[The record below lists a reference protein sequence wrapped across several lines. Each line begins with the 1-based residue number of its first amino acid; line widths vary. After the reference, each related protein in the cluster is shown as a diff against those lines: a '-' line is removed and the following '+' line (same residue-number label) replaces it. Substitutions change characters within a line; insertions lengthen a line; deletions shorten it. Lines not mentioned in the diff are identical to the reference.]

1 MSPMRRAG
9 DRPAPA
15 RQRGPRRRLP
25 EQLSLV
31 AFDLAAFAGGLRL
44 AYAAHVRTA
53 PEAGPFATAAPFET
67 LARLLAVQMAV
78 LLAVFY
84 LHRLYHQPR
93 GASRV
98 DEMALVF
105 RAVSIGVILTFAVA
119 SFVFPD
125 LDYSRRIP
133 VFDWLTTLSAVAL
146 LRAAHRQVWTTLRRL
161 GYARERVVVVGAD
174 PVGQDL
180 VARIHRQP
188 WLGYDVVGFVDDA
201 PGRTRA
207 RGVPIIG
214 RTSDLGRIVDEA
226 TVDEVLIALPGASR
240 QTLLALV
247 SQCQRPGLSIRVL
260 PDMFEMLT
268 GEVQVS
274 DLDGM
279 PLLTMREV
287 ALSGWR
293 RSLKRVT
300 DVAISSAVL
309 VPLSPL
315 MLLLALL
322 VKLESPGPV
331 FYVQERMGLD
341 ARPFP
346 ILKFRSM
353 RVGAEADT
361 GAVWARRDDPRRTR
375 VGNFLRRTNLDELPQ
390 FINVLLGH
398 MSIVGPRPERPEFVA
413 EFQRQIPRYM
423 ERHREKAGL
432 TGWAQVNGL
441 RGDTSIEERTK
452 YDLYYIENWSLL
464 FDFKILAKTLFTAFR
479 DPNAY

>member
-1 MSPMRRAG
+1 MQ
-9 DRPAPA
+9 A
-15 RQRGPRRRLP
+15 RGLRRRLP
-25 EQLSLV
+25 ERLSLIGSDVV
-31 AFDLAAFAGGLRL
+31 ALAAGLRL
-44 AYAAHVRTA
+44 AYELYARTA
-53 PEAGPFATAAPFET
+53 AAKEPFAAAAPFET
-67 LARLLAVQMAV
+67 LWKLIAAQVTVMLV
-78 LLAVFY
+78 VFY
-84 LHRLYHQPR
+84 LHQLYHQPR
-93 GASRV
+93 GVSRV
-98 DEMALVF
+98 DELARLF
-105 RAVSIGVILTFAVA
+105 RAVSVGVILTYAVT
-119 SFVFPD
+119 SFLFPD
-125 LDYSRRIP
+125 LDYSRLVPIY
-133 VFDWLTTLSAVAL
+133 DWLTTFLAVVLLRLVHRAIWSAVR
-146 LRAAHRQVWTTLRRL
+146 RA
-161 GYARERVVVVGAD
+161 GYGRDRIIVVGAG

-188 WLGYDVVGFVDDA
+188 QLGYEIVGFVDDS

-207 RGVPIIG
+207 RGVPVIG
-214 RTSDLGRIVDEA
+214 RTAQLGRLVDETGA
-226 TVDEVLIALPGASR
+226 DEVLIALPRATR
-240 QTLLALV
+240 QDLLRLV
-247 SQCQRPGLSIRVL
+247 SQCQREGLTVRVF
-260 PDMFEMLT
+260 PDTFEMVT

-274 DLDGM
+274 ALDGL
-279 PLLTMREV
+279 PLLTVREV

-293 RSLKRVT
+293 RSLKRLA
-300 DVAISSAVL
+300 DVLMSAAVV

-315 MLLLALL
+315 MLLLAVL

-375 VGNFLRRTNLDELPQ
+375 LGDFMRRANLDELPQ
-390 FINVLLGH
+390 FYNVLLGH

-413 EFQRQIPRYM
+413 EFRQQIPRYM

-464 FDFKILAKTLFTAFR
+464 FDLKIIAKTVLTAFR